1 MVQIVSRFNRIP
13 YYCWLRTG
21 SAKLEDMPGR
31 RRLLI
36 VDDEE
41 ALQRLA
47 RRHAERADFDVLV
60 AGTVAEALD
69 LAVSGAPTAILLDL
83 SLPDGSGIDALGRL
97 KNDPRTAEIPV
108 VVWSGSDVVE
118 AGERAS
124 AAGAVAYF
132 EKNEIKQ
139 ILAKLADL
147 VG

>member
-1 MVQIVSRFNRIP
+1 MS
-13 YYCWLRTG
+13 
-21 SAKLEDMPGR
+21 GR

-47 RRHAERADFDVLV
+47 RRHAERANFEVLV
-60 AGTVAEALD
+60 AGTVGEALR
-69 LAVSGAPTAILLDL
+69 LAVSGAPSAILLDL
-83 SLPDGSGIDALGRL
+83 SLPDGSGIDVLLRL
-97 KNDPRTAEIPV
+97 KSDPVTADIPV

-118 AGERAS
+118 AGDRAS

-132 EKNEIKQ
+132 EKNDIKQ
-139 ILAKLADL
+139 IIAKLASL

>member
-1 MVQIVSRFNRIP
+1 
-13 YYCWLRTG
+13 
-21 SAKLEDMPGR
+21 MPGR

-60 AGTVAEALD
+60 AGTVSEALE
-69 LAVSGAPTAILLDL
+69 LAVSGAPSAILLDL
-83 SLPDGSGIDALGRL
+83 NLPDGSGIEALWRL
-97 KNDPRTAEIPV
+97 KSDPRTAEIPV

-118 AGERAS
+118 AGDRAS

-132 EKNEIKQ
+132 EKNEIRQ
-139 ILAKLADL
+139 ILAKLIAL

>member
-1 MVQIVSRFNRIP
+1 
-13 YYCWLRTG
+13 
-21 SAKLEDMPGR
+21 MPGR

-97 KNDPRTAEIPV
+97 KSDPRTAEIPV
-108 VVWSGSDVVE
+108 VVWSGSEVVE

-124 AAGAVAYF
+124 AAGAVAFF

>member
-1 MVQIVSRFNRIP
+1 MLTAMS
-13 YYCWLRTG
+13 
-21 SAKLEDMPGR
+21 GR
-31 RRLLI
+31 RRLLV

-47 RRHAERADFDVLV
+47 RRHAERANFEVLV
-60 AGTVAEALD
+60 AGTLGEALR
-69 LAVSGAPTAILLDL
+69 LAVTSAPSAILLDL
-83 SLPDGSGIDALGRL
+83 SLPDGSGIDALLRL
-97 KNDPRTAEIPV
+97 KSDPVTADIPV

-118 AGERAS
+118 AGDRAS

-139 ILAKLADL
+139 IIAKLASL